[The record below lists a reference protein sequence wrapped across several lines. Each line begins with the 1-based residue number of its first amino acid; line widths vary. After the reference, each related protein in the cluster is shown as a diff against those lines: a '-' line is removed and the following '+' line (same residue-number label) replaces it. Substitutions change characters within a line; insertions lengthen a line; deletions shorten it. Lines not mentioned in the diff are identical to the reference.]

1 MSSPSSRKLGPVDTA
16 ALRLSHG
23 SVDLR
28 SLPTDATPGLASKGE
43 GEDAL
48 AALGPVLADLQERLW
63 AARTAGSR
71 RRVLLVLQGMD
82 TSGKGGTIRKALG
95 LVDPQ
100 GLQITAFKAPSAE
113 EREHDFLR
121 RIHNALPTAGHIGVF
136 DRSHYEDVLVQRVRQ
151 LAPADEIERRYGA
164 ITEFEAELAADEVTV
179 VKCMLHVGP
188 DEQAVRLQ
196 ERLENPE
203 KHWKYNPGD
212 VDERLLWP
220 AYREAYEIAL
230 ERTDA
235 DQAPWFVVPSDKKWF
250 RNLAVAQILAEA
262 LASLELGWP
271 AADFDVEVEK
281 QRLSQAAVA

>member
-16 ALRLSHG
+16 ALRLSG
-23 SVDLR
+23 EKVDLR
-28 SLPTDATPGLASKGE
+28 SLPTDSTPGLSSKRDGE
-43 GEDAL
+43 AAL

-100 GLQITAFKAPSAE
+100 GLQITAFKAPTPE
-113 EREHDFLR
+113 EREHDFLW
-121 RIHNALPTAGHIGVF
+121 RIRNALPTAGHIGVF
-136 DRSHYEDVLVQRVRQ
+136 DRSHYEDVLVQRVREFV
-151 LAPADEIERRYGA
+151 PAGEIERRYEA
-164 ITEFEAELAADEVTV
+164 ITEFEAELASDEVSV

-188 DEQAVRLQ
+188 DEQSARLE
-196 ERLENPE
+196 ERLDNPE

-230 ERTDA
+230 ERSDA
-235 DQAPWFVVPSDKKWF
+235 DQAPWFVVPSDKKWY
-250 RNLAVAQILAEA
+250 RKLAVAQILAET
-262 LASLELGWP
+262 LDSLDLGWP
-271 AADFDVEVEK
+271 AADFDVEAEK
-281 QRLSQAAVA
+281 QRLAQAVIA